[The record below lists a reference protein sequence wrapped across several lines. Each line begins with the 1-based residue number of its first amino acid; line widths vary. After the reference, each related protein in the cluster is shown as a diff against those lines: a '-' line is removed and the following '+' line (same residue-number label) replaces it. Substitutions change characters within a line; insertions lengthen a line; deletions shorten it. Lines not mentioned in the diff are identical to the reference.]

1 MGSGFAGHSSYV
13 ESTVSGCSGADNR
26 VHDSSAHL
34 VRWNSCPQG
43 TAVMP
48 DLCQA
53 RRSLPTSRLPI
64 TNRGKLA
71 FRSLRD
77 EALTKFGEFIGSRR
91 QFPSVIRSTLCA
103 KESSE

>member
-1 MGSGFAGHSSYV
+1 
-13 ESTVSGCSGADNR
+13 
-26 VHDSSAHL
+26 
-34 VRWNSCPQG
+34 
-43 TAVMP
+43 MP
-48 DLCQA
+48 DLRQA

-77 EALTKFGEFIGSRR
+77 EALTKFGEFIGAGRE
-91 QFPSVIRSTLCA
+91 FPFVIRSTLCA

>member
-34 VRWNSCPQG
+34 VRWNSCSQVS
-43 TAVMP
+43 AVMP

-53 RRSLPTSRLPI
+53 RRSLPTSRLTQRFRKVGTTI
-64 TNRGKLA
+64 DGKTFRYLA
-71 FRSLRD
+71 FGV
-77 EALTKFGEFIGSRR
+77 TPFPGHFCKFKKVLDRGLF
-91 QFPSVIRSTLCA
+91 
-103 KESSE
+103 